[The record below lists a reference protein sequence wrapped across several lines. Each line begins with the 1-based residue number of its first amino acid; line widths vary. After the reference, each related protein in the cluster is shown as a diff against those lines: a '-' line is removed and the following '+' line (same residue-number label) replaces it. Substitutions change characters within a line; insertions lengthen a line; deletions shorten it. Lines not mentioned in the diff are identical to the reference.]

1 MKRQDNII
9 NEITQLLETIKQQQL
24 PPLNQPSLNEPTT
37 PNILHS
43 YFLNNNIS
51 NIESLKNYQDR
62 TIAQC
67 MLSTYNYNG
76 LILSLQTYESLL
88 PQHKFIEWLLNKND
102 LDNNIF
108 DESALEED
116 ITIFEILLPYLLK
129 YKDTLFP
136 RLLPEDKSNVF
147 HFSARKNKYISIYF
161 YYKLFY
167 NYNNNCLDIYDNKG
181 DTPLLIACYFSSYE
195 SSSVLIEL
203 GADINKINKHYFDT
217 PLHKAIESNM
227 ESIAKRL
234 IIYGANVNAVN
245 TNGNTPY
252 KVACNINNTELMNTL
267 SNHCCIVD
275 LIKCDTKLSS
285 LRNTKHHWRLMMALI
300 CVIIIQSC
308 FVKMVCSAGNSLLV
322 SDIFAICVEMVTL
335 VIVCYFVFCGK
346 KRLNMALMS
355 NIKEDCGL
363 FNDYLCTNSDENI
376 EKRNDIE
383 NNIDNN
389 NERNMIIK
397 HVKMFNSDK
406 SICVKCLVKKDNK
419 TVHCIAC
426 NKCIENYDHH
436 CTWLNICINKD
447 NFKLFIV
454 FIISILASFLSNITI
469 VICYIIYYKDNNNI
483 NSILTF
489 VLIVLII
496 WGITILC
503 FTITIIPII
512 LQCIKRLSKKTVI
525 IETNSSQITND
536 NIALIS

>member
-24 PPLNQPSLNEPTT
+24 PSLNQPSLNEPTT

-88 PQHKFIEWLLNKND
+88 PQNTFIEWLLNKND

-203 GADINKINKHYFDT
+203 GADINKINKHYFNT

-227 ESIAKRL
+227 ESIAKKL

-285 LRNTKHHWRLMMALI
+285 LRNTKYHFVLMILLT
-300 CVIIIQSC
+300 CVIIVQFC
-308 FVKMVCSAGNSLLV
+308 LVEEKAYKFNNTLLV
-322 SDIFAICVEMVTL
+322 LDIVAICVEIVTF

-346 KRLNMALMS
+346 KRLNMVLMN

-363 FNDYLCTNSDENI
+363 YNDYLCTNSDENI
-376 EKRNDIE
+376 EKRND
-383 NNIDNN
+383 IDNN

-454 FIISILASFLSNITI
+454 FIISIFVSFLLNIAI
-469 VICYIIYYKDNNNI
+469 VICYIIINYKNNY
-483 NSILTF
+483 TM
-489 VLIVLII
+489 LIVPII
-496 WGITILC
+496 WGIIILC
-503 FTITIIPII
+503 LTITTIPVIF
-512 LQCIKRLSKKTVI
+512 QCIKRLLKKTVI
-525 IETNSSQITND
+525 IESNSSPITSD